1 MSPKSKKERPGIK
14 PNVKTEKKSFLQSV
28 TGISDRFKGAWDK
41 AIKAPKGTKLRN
53 RVFMFIN
60 QLFSE
65 HTGIRV
71 EEEKVEKEAKAD
83 VESFLKD
90 ADQEEIA
97 KAVKE
102 DLVGN
107 TKLDKPQEESVDMFV
122 GLGVSTFKD
131 ELNDNEESN
140 VGTVLTLL
148 TQEGKVP
155 KSVDLDQKLMVAGFG
170 FKLLKNLNL
179 HCSKHGMDAAA
190 LAKHFDNLEA
200 VTKKGDISNA
210 LNVDKLKSLF
220 TIDLGSGG
228 MLGGLKTGMKLNSIL
243 NNLNVDRTK
252 LIGSVNKLSSP
263 NLGGA
268 ALDGVVG
275 TFDKILTSTSR
286 DNVQKA
292 VIIMNK
298 AISTER
304 KPTNEELAQLILL
317 INPSDFENL
326 SKVLT

>member
-1 MSPKSKKERPGIK
+1 
-14 PNVKTEKKSFLQSV
+14 
-28 TGISDRFKGAWDK
+28 
-41 AIKAPKGTKLRN
+41 
-53 RVFMFIN
+53 
-60 QLFSE
+60 
-65 HTGIRV
+65 
-71 EEEKVEKEAKAD
+71 
-83 VESFLKD
+83 
-90 ADQEEIA
+90 
-97 KAVKE
+97 
-102 DLVGN
+102 
-107 TKLDKPQEESVDMFV
+107 
-122 GLGVSTFKD
+122 
-131 ELNDNEESN
+131 
-140 VGTVLTLL
+140 
-148 TQEGKVP
+148 
-155 KSVDLDQKLMVAGFG
+155 
-170 FKLLKNLNL
+170 
-179 HCSKHGMDAAA
+179 
-190 LAKHFDNLEA
+190 
-200 VTKKGDISNA
+200 
-210 LNVDKLKSLF
+210 
-220 TIDLGSGG
+220 